1 MNITELDSFNLSDAV
16 KFHNRLNPKIW
27 GKDEKLLPEVRSKL
41 LEIAADFQEFLGL
54 SDLDVQDITVSGS
67 NAAYSYTPHS
77 DIDLHLVVNVPEDEV
92 YQELFNAKKYQ
103 YNDLHD
109 IRIHGADVE
118 LYVQPANE
126 SAVSLGE
133 YSIKNDQWIQ
143 VPRRKRAHIDQS
155 SVRHKYEDLQA
166 RIKSALKEDNSD
178 RIQLLIDKIRAM
190 RQSGLDEHGEF
201 GPENLAFKMLRTQGW
216 IKKLY
221 DALAAAKNRELSL
234 KEQNKPKSFFRW
246 GFSGKQPETQEPAP
260 ATDDYA
266 TYFKGPEPFVT
277 PTGEMVFKSAQE
289 YEYWLK
295 KQQQA
300 VEEGHQGQPYS
311 SEDGVAPSTCMFL
324 NEKADDVEPVV
335 QDFIKVVAKRLGI
348 RELPRI
354 KLHTD
359 TAWSTGAHS
368 FGRYDPD
375 THELNVSLPNRH
387 ILDVLRTVAHELTH
401 CKQNQDHPLPDDAGA
416 TGSQW
421 ENEAN
426 ARAGIFM
433 RDFAAAHP
441 EYFEQKP
448 LGESASGYIPTK
460 KQAKDP
466 RYSMALTVDIKP
478 GQVGKEANKM
488 KLDTDSQGKPGLL
501 MKTVNLRESI
511 GLKFLGEYPSI
522 ATALGEA
529 QADLVK
535 YKKGQ
540 ERQIHKDL
548 ALKHNKKDFDY
559 DYDNEADWEDSH
571 YVTDYT
577 GGTSQYINDILHQHY
592 RNQLAS
598 KKDLQ
603 RYQRHIAGL
612 DRILSGKKLK
622 QPVTVYTTV
631 PVSPADAWEK
641 YGVDVNEPI
650 RLHLPAYTSTST
662 SLDVVQNIAD
672 DRLEPVSVDRQRH
685 PPRNAQKAPQDNWGN
700 QILMLSIPAGTP
712 AASVQKISEYP
723 DENEIL
729 MPRGMDIV
737 VNPNPTVLDN
747 GDYVWHAQVI
757 GHNPVQIVQP
767 KGLAESLAAEFAA
780 FGQSQPAHSYQSA
793 NRIDESINEVFN
805 TPATGVKWDT
815 FDPDLVSASFT
826 ASNGV
831 PYELHITAPYIG
843 PDQLDPYDFF
853 GTEMDDQ
860 ARERARFVEFEV
872 PPKKPNSKG
881 KQGIEGTGSA
891 AEVFGIV
898 TNALVEYAKKFK
910 PSMLYFQAVEP
921 NRARLYAAI
930 AKRVAQSM
938 PGWALATGAGGH
950 HLALY
955 NKRIVKSKPMAEHNL
970 VESLRQEF
978 TLLEEEYL
986 GEIKM
991 SPSNLRAEAAKTGA
1005 MAGMEF
1011 EMIVPNVN
1019 VESEPEYEPNMDQD
1033 TRSRDFDDIRSFFY
1047 DGDYNSRRDVD
1058 NLMQALQEQ
1067 FDEWGEEQIQEA
1079 WDDEGLDYLR
1089 EYIETNEYWDEAEA
1103 QEEITNALQAEYGDD
1118 ISGEDFEKM
1127 LNAMAEQKFNEFVQD
1142 QWDNQGRYYDEA
1154 LDQYRDEQRGEQSE
1168 RDWLDDT
1175 YPYMSDIS
1183 NSFDITW
1190 PYYTN
1195 INDNNGEMDI
1205 DNVADDFSR
1214 AIGKPINASS
1224 SYHGARREAG
1234 HYVVEP
1240 DGSLDPDDSDDGGL
1254 EFVSPP
1260 MPIDELLSDL
1270 NKVKAWADRTGC
1282 YTNKSTG
1289 LHINISVPNYSLDKL
1304 DYVKLALL
1312 LGDRYVL
1319 DQYGRS
1325 SNTYAKSALGKVQD
1339 LVKRNPDSAKALLD
1353 KMRGGMEEL
1362 ATKAIHSGTTDK
1374 YTSINTK
1381 SGYIEFR
1388 SPGGDWLDAN
1398 FDKIENTLLR
1408 FTVALSAAINPEA
1421 YREEYLKKLYKLLEP
1436 TAVET
1441 KGADTIKYFSDYV
1454 AGKMPKAALRS
1465 FVKQAQLQRRIEK
1478 DPTGGQKYWWRVDK
1492 EGRNA
1497 PNTAS
1502 IEIVA
1507 TSREG
1512 AIAAA
1517 AMEWGN
1523 SNLPNADAYPI
1534 RPYDESPVR
1543 ASVGAAQP
1551 VGQASGPTAGG
1562 RASNPEGAWILAPR
1576 GENPPVPLYRFN
1588 ASGVDDANT
1597 VLAQWQQEHP
1607 GNAVDVHYDP
1617 QITRGQPP
1625 IPGSTLDR
1633 QRQRA
1638 AAQPAGQQG
1647 GNWGIW
1653 LTGENRFSRAP
1664 GQADNSVL
1672 RRFPSREAAEQWI
1685 EQTRAT
1691 NPALRPDI
1699 EVREIE
1705 PAAQQSDSGIEYII
1719 FNINN
1724 RSQLT
1729 GFRAVNQAAAE
1740 REAESILRDLGLDPD
1755 QYDVRERHAR
1765 PAQQP
1770 AAQATQQPAQNP
1782 PQPLGRGREL
1792 IGWSVRLPS
1801 GEEVTQIHGIGN
1813 NQGDANRIAA
1823 GWLRQNGYGVSGE
1836 GYEVVPLWREA

>member
-1 MNITELDSFNLSDAV
+1 
-16 KFHNRLNPKIW
+16 
-27 GKDEKLLPEVRSKL
+27 
-41 LEIAADFQEFLGL
+41 
-54 SDLDVQDITVSGS
+54 
-67 NAAYSYTPHS
+67 
-77 DIDLHLVVNVPEDEV
+77 
-92 YQELFNAKKYQ
+92 
-103 YNDLHD
+103 
-109 IRIHGADVE
+109 
-118 LYVQPANE
+118 
-126 SAVSLGE
+126 
-133 YSIKNDQWIQ
+133 
-143 VPRRKRAHIDQS
+143 
-155 SVRHKYEDLQA
+155 
-166 RIKSALKEDNSD
+166 
-178 RIQLLIDKIRAM
+178 
-190 RQSGLDEHGEF
+190 
-201 GPENLAFKMLRTQGW
+201 
-216 IKKLY
+216 
-221 DALAAAKNRELSL
+221 
-234 KEQNKPKSFFRW
+234 
-246 GFSGKQPETQEPAP
+246 
-260 ATDDYA
+260 
-266 TYFKGPEPFVT
+266 
-277 PTGEMVFKSAQE
+277 
-289 YEYWLK
+289 
-295 KQQQA
+295 
-300 VEEGHQGQPYS
+300 
-311 SEDGVAPSTCMFL
+311 
-324 NEKADDVEPVV
+324 
-335 QDFIKVVAKRLGI
+335 
-348 RELPRI
+348 
-354 KLHTD
+354 
-359 TAWSTGAHS
+359 
-368 FGRYDPD
+368 
-375 THELNVSLPNRH
+375 
-387 ILDVLRTVAHELTH
+387 
-401 CKQNQDHPLPDDAGA
+401 
-416 TGSQW
+416 
-421 ENEAN
+421 
-426 ARAGIFM
+426 
-433 RDFAAAHP
+433 
-441 EYFEQKP
+441 
-448 LGESASGYIPTK
+448 
-460 KQAKDP
+460 
-466 RYSMALTVDIKP
+466 
-478 GQVGKEANKM
+478 
-488 KLDTDSQGKPGLL
+488 
-501 MKTVNLRESI
+501 
-511 GLKFLGEYPSI
+511 
-522 ATALGEA
+522 
-529 QADLVK
+529 
-535 YKKGQ
+535 
-540 ERQIHKDL
+540 
-548 ALKHNKKDFDY
+548 
-559 DYDNEADWEDSH
+559 
-571 YVTDYT
+571 
-577 GGTSQYINDILHQHY
+577 
-592 RNQLAS
+592 
-598 KKDLQ
+598 
-603 RYQRHIAGL
+603 
-612 DRILSGKKLK
+612 
-622 QPVTVYTTV
+622 
-631 PVSPADAWEK
+631 
-641 YGVDVNEPI
+641 
-650 RLHLPAYTSTST
+650 
-662 SLDVVQNIAD
+662 
-672 DRLEPVSVDRQRH
+672 
-685 PPRNAQKAPQDNWGN
+685 
-700 QILMLSIPAGTP
+700 MLSIPAGTP

-1019 VESEPEYEPNMDQD
+1019 VESEPEYEMDMDQD

-1127 LNAMAEQKFNEFVQD
+1127 LNAMAEEKFNEFVQD

-1168 RDWLDDT
+1168 RDWLDDN

-1183 NSFDITW
+1183 NSFDISW
-1190 PYYTN
+1190 PHYTN

-1312 LGDRYVL
+1312 LGDKYVL

-1436 TAVET
+1436 VAVEQE
-1441 KGADTIKYFSDYV
+1441 KDTIKFFADYV
-1454 AGKMPKAALRS
+1454 AGKTPKAALRS
-1465 FVKQAQLQRRIEK
+1465 FVKQAQLERKIKRG
-1478 DPTGGQKYWWRVDK
+1478 DVGGQEFKWEV
-1492 EGRNA
+1492 GR
-1497 PNTAS
+1497 PGYGAS
-1502 IEIVA
+1502 IIVVA
-1507 TSREG
+1507 KTKEG
-1512 AIAAA
+1512 AIDRALQPDGYPDWA
-1517 AMEWGN
+1517 
-1523 SNLPNADAYPI
+1523 NARNQLTATPI
-1534 RPYDESPVR
+1534 GPANTAPVR
-1543 ASVGAAQP
+1543 A
-1551 VGQASGPTAGG
+1551 TAGEPQAVG
-1562 RASNPEGAWILAPR
+1562 RSSGVMLGDRPSNPDGNWVISP
-1576 GENPPVPLYRFN
+1576 ENDRSVVAYRFR
-1588 ASGVDDANT
+1588 AADRDDAAL
-1597 VLAQWQQEHP
+1597 VARQWRQAHP
-1607 GNAVDVHYDP
+1607 DQVW
-1617 QITRGQPP
+1617 ITQRDDNRTLGQPTGQGAQSAGQQTGRYTYRVFTTDGNQTVGTFQSDG
-1625 IPGSTLDR
+1625 IHGSTGAMVAFRNYLRSIGRDSAAGFNYEEIGR
-1633 QRQRA
+1633 QREPSQQPTTPQRGD
-1638 AAQPAGQQG
+1638 AGQQG

-1664 GQADNSVL
+1664 NQLDNSVL

-1705 PAAQQSDSGIEYII
+1705 PAQQPAAQQSDSGTEYII
-1719 FNINN
+1719 FNIND

-1729 GFRAVNQAAAE
+1729 GFRAANQAAAE

-1755 QYDVRERHAR
+1755 LYDVRERHPTQR
-1765 PAQQP
+1765 P
-1770 AAQATQQPAQNP
+1770 QQPAQTP
-1782 PQPLGRGREL
+1782 PQPLGAGREL
-1792 IGWSVRLPS
+1792 VGWSVRLEN
-1801 GEEVTQIHGIGN
+1801 GQEVTQIHGIGN
-1813 NQGDANRIAA
+1813 SQADANRIARE
-1823 GWLRQNGYGVSGE
+1823 WMLRQPAAFLRQHQGE
-1836 GYEVVPLWREA
+1836 GVEVVPIWREA